1 MTVTANNLDAL
12 KNAYRV
18 WSTSR
23 GEHYEHW
30 LDLIADDFENGTL
43 ENGVPGLE
51 FSKARRGKAAMLG
64 YFKVLYRDWD
74 MQCHVAEEFLIDRDR
89 VVVLIRTAW
98 KNRLTAGIVECPVA
112 HIWRFKDGKAV
123 SRFEFADS
131 LGWAKA
137 AGLVLTTA

>member
-1 MTVTANNLDAL
+1 MTVTANDVETL
-12 KNAYRV
+12 KDAYRV
-18 WSTSR
+18 WSTSH
-23 GEHYEHW
+23 GECYEHW

-51 FSKARRGKAAMLG
+51 FSIARRGKAAMLE
-64 YFKVLYRDWD
+64 YFKVLYRDWN
-74 MQCHVAEEFLIDRDR
+74 MLCHVAEEFLIDRDR
-89 VVVLIRTAW
+89 VVVLIRTTW
-98 KNRLTAGIVECPVA
+98 ENRLTAGVVECPVA

-137 AGLVLTTA
+137 AGAVLVTA